1 MILFNIRLFD
11 IVSGMSVGVNLEWKL
26 ENVVGK
32 LGSGWVIVN
41 GVDEVC
47 MG

>member
-1 MILFNIRLFD
+1 
-11 IVSGMSVGVNLEWKL
+11 MSVGVNLEWKL

-47 MG
+47 MGWMGLCCENWGSV